1 MRMGW
6 VLLLMAGACA
16 AGAAEESAAGIAA
29 TGAVVEKL
37 AEGFEFTEGPASDAA
52 GNVYF
57 TDQPN
62 DRIMK
67 WSVDDKLTTYMQPCG
82 RSNGLCFDR
91 EGHLWACADEK
102 NQLWRINPG
111 KEVSV
116 LVEAY
121 EEKLLNGPNDVWV
134 RPDGGAYFTDP
145 FYKRNYWERS
155 ETMEQPCQGVYYLAP
170 DRKTLTLV
178 LDDLEQPNGIIGTPD
193 GKKLYVTDIKAGKT
207 YAYTMAAE
215 GRLTEKVLFCE
226 MGSDGMTLD
235 DEGNVYLTGKG
246 VFVFDKSGKR
256 IDHIVIDEPWTS
268 NVCFSGRA
276 MNDLF
281 ITASKAIYRLRTRV
295 KGVGS
300 Q

>member
-16 AGAAEESAAGIAA
+16 AGAAEEPAAGIAA

-67 WSVDDKLTTYMQPCG
+67 WSVDDELTTYMQPCG

-102 NQLWRINPG
+102 NQLWRISPG
-111 KEVSV
+111 KDVSV

-246 VFVFDKSGKR
+246 VFVFDKSGKQ
-256 IDHIVIDEPWTS
+256 IDHIVIDEPWPS